1 MSITSRGGTHR
12 LVGVSIP
19 DAVPDVGITDDE
31 LTALALAAQPNPV
44 IPEDAVPIGVHLSQ
58 LGAPLPLWYMPPVIR
73 SGRRWKA
80 PVVLAVVLAFL
91 LIDAMGLCNTYGIL
105 SWA

>member
-1 MSITSRGGTHR
+1 MSSASRGGTHR

-44 IPEDAVPIGVHLSQ
+44 IPEDAVPIGVQLSH

-73 SGRRWKA
+73 SAGDGRHRSFWQWS
-80 PVVLAVVLAFL
+80 LRF
-91 LIDAMGLCNTYGIL
+91 
-105 SWA
+105 S